1 MTDREVVQ
9 IAIQLDVEESQ
20 VSLSALID
28 TLDTLKV
35 SLEAISQW
43 NVGGL
48 ITDLQRLTQSVSNL
62 SAQLTTQV
70 NNGGLEE
77 MNSITAEILSAF
89 LSIDGMEN

>member
-1 MTDREVVQ
+1 VTDREVVQ

-62 SAQLTTQV
+62 SA
-70 NNGGLEE
+70 
-77 MNSITAEILSAF
+77 SAQHRR
-89 LSIDGMEN
+89 IMVA

>member
-9 IAIQLDVEESQ
+9 NAIQLDVEESQ

-62 SAQLTTQV
+62 SA
-70 NNGGLEE
+70 
-77 MNSITAEILSAF
+77 SAQHRR
-89 LSIDGMEN
+89 IMVA

>member
-48 ITDLQRLTQSVSNL
+48 ITDLQRLMQSVSNL
-62 SAQLTTQV
+62 SA
-70 NNGGLEE
+70 
-77 MNSITAEILSAF
+77 SAQHRR
-89 LSIDGMEN
+89 IMVA

>member
-35 SLEAISQW
+35 SLKAISQW

-62 SAQLTTQV
+62 SA
-70 NNGGLEE
+70 
-77 MNSITAEILSAF
+77 SAQHRR
-89 LSIDGMEN
+89 IMVA

>member
-1 MTDREVVQ
+1 MTDIEVVQ

-62 SAQLTTQV
+62 SA
-70 NNGGLEE
+70 
-77 MNSITAEILSAF
+77 SAQHRR
-89 LSIDGMEN
+89 IMVA

>member
-43 NVGGL
+43 NVGGR

-62 SAQLTTQV
+62 SA
-70 NNGGLEE
+70 
-77 MNSITAEILSAF
+77 SAQHRR
-89 LSIDGMEN
+89 IMVA

>member
-62 SAQLTTQV
+62 SA
-70 NNGGLEE
+70 
-77 MNSITAEILSAF
+77 SAQHRR
-89 LSIDGMEN
+89 IMVA